1 MIKSFRRR
9 RTTNF
14 FLRLQIHR
22 KKIIPTICTKIIL
35 TRFYLFYVDIGQFFF
50 YIMNSQLNG
59 LFVLKST
66 QQSYNLLTIK
76 HYKNYHY

>member
-22 KKIIPTICTKIIL
+22 KKNYPYNMYENNIDSILFILRRYWAIFFLYNELTTKWLVCFEINPTIL
-35 TRFYLFYVDIGQFFF
+35 
-50 YIMNSQLNG
+50 
-59 LFVLKST
+59 
-66 QQSYNLLTIK
+66 
-76 HYKNYHY
+76 